1 MPLHTLRGTVIK
13 STWRH
18 IRAALRDVIQTVPV
32 EVAQV
37 HNDSKHPSCPRPPR
51 PGTLASRHYF
61 EPAMDV
67 QQQLRLQLTPSRRQ
81 SLTPPCSATGG
92 VPEARGEG
100 SSRTLLAQPKVS
112 KTILSKPCN
121 LTDTPAEGCFFV
133 LVQALV
139 VGFHY
144 GRRRAST
151 LSSACQYN
159 NPSSDLR
166 KSMRNCVKLTADG
179 IVELDATG
187 CERLGARVMGHPS

>member
-1 MPLHTLRGTVIK
+1 MIVN
-13 STWRH
+13 
-18 IRAALRDVIQTVPV
+18 IR
-32 EVAQV
+32 VA
-37 HNDSKHPSCPRPPR
+37 PPR

-67 QQQLRLQLTPSRRQ
+67 QQQLRLRLTPSRRQ

-133 LVQALV
+133 LAQALV
-139 VGFHY
+139 VGFHS

-151 LSSACQYN
+151 LPSASQYS

-166 KSMRNCVKLTADG
+166 KSMRNCVKLTWNRQVRCDG
-179 IVELDATG
+179 LRKIGRSCHGPSFMNRPLRCHKYDVATKPIST
-187 CERLGARVMGHPS
+187 HD